1 MTFNPLYHP
10 RRPDGK
16 FRDASL
22 GEGWH
27 GYMGRNGDCHF
38 YYVHNREHLE
48 EGFAVL
54 QMAGS
59 GRPMTLTDEDP
70 NSRAHVIDSG
80 EGEQMICSSSYHGA
94 FGVTDHDSPAPPVPF
109 SLSRASFRFQSDAG
123 READKRQ
130 GIEDNRHLPY
140 TTIEPSKAHKYLKK
154 GMERDDE
161 LEIENYLEPGRVAE
175 EVSELRKKFREKL
188 KIGDSY
194 ALRHMPVYL
203 SQEGGRLKVEG
214 ALKVTPT
221 GRLTASKRPIS
232 SVKMDAADVT
242 RLMRALQEEGS
253 GKVRYTIGRCADG
266 KTFGLQIVKDFK
278 GKDGHEKTMWGILA
292 PRTPGIRTYKVKS
305 EQSLRA
311 NFQKQKTEVREEIK
325 KRSSSSG
332 WKKTERGRTLISA
345 YRQARKKARE
355 EERSEG

>member
-94 FGVTDHDSPAPPVPF
+94 FGVTDHDSPAPPP
-109 SLSRASFRFQSDAG
+109 SPSRSQEQVSDSNPMPAG
-123 READKRQ
+123 RPTSDRA
-130 GIEDNRHLPY
+130 
-140 TTIEPSKAHKYLKK
+140 
-154 GMERDDE
+154 
-161 LEIENYLEPGRVAE
+161 
-175 EVSELRKKFREKL
+175 L
-188 KIGDSY
+188 KITD
-194 ALRHMPVYL
+194 
-203 SQEGGRLKVEG
+203 
-214 ALKVTPT
+214 TF
-221 GRLTASKRPIS
+221 PI
-232 SVKMDAADVT
+232 T
-242 RLMRALQEEGS
+242 Q
-253 GKVRYTIGRCADG
+253 
-266 KTFGLQIVKDFK
+266 
-278 GKDGHEKTMWGILA
+278 
-292 PRTPGIRTYKVKS
+292 
-305 EQSLRA
+305 
-311 NFQKQKTEVREEIK
+311 
-325 KRSSSSG
+325 
-332 WKKTERGRTLISA
+332 
-345 YRQARKKARE
+345 
-355 EERSEG
+355 

>member
-140 TTIEPSKAHKYLKK
+140 NTIEPSKAHKYLKK
-154 GMERDDE
+154 GMARDDE
-161 LEIENYLEPGRVAE
+161 LDPLMAERKRAVSRPFPPPAGRR
-175 EVSELRKKFREKL
+175 S
-188 KIGDSY
+188 
-194 ALRHMPVYL
+194 
-203 SQEGGRLKVEG
+203 
-214 ALKVTPT
+214 
-221 GRLTASKRPIS
+221 LTRRRS
-232 SVKMDAADVT
+232 SAA
-242 RLMRALQEEGS
+242 
-253 GKVRYTIGRCADG
+253 
-266 KTFGLQIVKDFK
+266 
-278 GKDGHEKTMWGILA
+278 
-292 PRTPGIRTYKVKS
+292 
-305 EQSLRA
+305 
-311 NFQKQKTEVREEIK
+311 
-325 KRSSSSG
+325 SSSG
-332 WKKTERGRTLISA
+332 SA
-345 YRQARKKARE
+345 VCPASSGAAASQR
-355 EERSEG
+355 